1 MPEGYWQNG
10 LYYYYLKD
18 HQGNTRAVINPSGTV
33 MEYSDYY
40 PDGMRFW
47 TSTSNSGAL
56 PYRYNGKE
64 LEAMNG
70 LNEYDYGARRR
81 ETGIP
86 VWTTVDPLAEK
97 YYGVSPYAF
106 CAGNPIYYVDPDGM
120 KVIYN
125 QNENGYDISGDD
137 VYAYL
142 GYLQDIQNGTGSMDN
157 MLAACNA
164 AAQGN
169 GNGENGTNLPTTENE
184 VTAIG
189 EAPKTSNQNTE
200 TSNQNKSWLYPIIG
214 KLDGNKELDSRINP
228 YIPSSK
234 EINSEVDMEMQIGL
248 LFMPTDVIGIAASTL
263 VKMGYSATQQFLL
276 KSILYAMEHP
286 KAIYNGFR
294 LGIFAAGMA
303 TSRLSNLPTSPDP
316 SPSISPYFDFG
327 FLLEQ
332 DLKMLIKLPQQ
343 HDQK

>member
-1 MPEGYWQNG
+1 VQNITSRNILNLPQDTIIRLVSSTKLTTDYCGDAIYQNDTLKEVLTPEGYWQNG

-18 HQGNTRAVINPSGTV
+18 HQGSTREVLRQDNTV

-86 VWTTVDPLAEK
+86 VWTTMDPLAEK
-97 YYGVSPYAF
+97 YYGVSPYAY

-125 QNENGYDISGDD
+125 QNESGYSSYTISGDD
-137 VYAYL
+137 VFAYL

-157 MLAACNA
+157 MLAACA
-164 AAQGN
+164 AAAKGKGN
-169 GNGENGTNLPTTENE
+169 GNAGTNLPTTEPE

-189 EAPKTSNQNTE
+189 EAPKTSSQNTE
-200 TSNQNKSWLYPIIG
+200 TSSQNKSFLYPVIG

-228 YIPSSK
+228 FIPSSK
-234 EINSEVDMEMQIGL
+234 EINNEVDMEMQISL
-248 LFMPTDVIGIAASTL
+248 LFMPADVVGKQHS
-263 VKMGYSATQQFLL
+263 
-276 KSILYAMEHP
+276 H
-286 KAIYNGFR
+286 
-294 LGIFAAGMA
+294 
-303 TSRLSNLPTSPDP
+303 LSNLDTVP
-316 SPSISPYFDFG
+316 
-327 FLLEQ
+327 Q
-332 DLKMLIKLPQQ
+332 NKLY
-343 HDQK
+343 